1 MNTLRQIFGA
11 RTLAALRQNSLF
23 NNIPLDSNTT
33 PASHV
38 STAATAT
45 VNNSFLPKELL
56 GTSLLKKTQ
65 FGIGSESSFLKNVK
79 QLDRKLEI
87 AYRCKICNTRNLK
100 IVSEA
105 AYNNGVVILQC
116 DGCSTTH
123 LIVDN
128 LGWFANCKGKSV
140 NQVIAEKGEYIRKIV
155 VNEKGELLKN

>member
-1 MNTLRQIFGA
+1 MNTLRQIFSA

-23 NNIPLDSNTT
+23 NNLPLDGNAT
-33 PASHV
+33 PANHL
-38 STAATAT
+38 STAATANL
-45 VNNSFLPKELL
+45 NNSFLPKELL
-56 GTSLLKKTQ
+56 NTSLLKSTTQ
-65 FGIGSESSFLKNVK
+65 LGLGNESFLKNIQ

-87 AYRCKICNTRNLK
+87 AYLCKICNTRNLK
-100 IVSEA
+100 TVSEA
-105 AYNNGVVILQC
+105 AYNKGVVILQC

-140 NQVIAEKGEYIRKIV
+140 NQVIAEKSEFVRKIV